1 LPGKGPTGPSTER
14 CGLKSKT
21 PSAKRA
27 TAPRRKSAAQPQRDS
42 QATRARILSAAT
54 KEFAAHGFSGA
65 RVERIVEDARCN
77 MRMIYHHFGSKEALY
92 IAVLEVVYEEL
103 RTQERDLDLDAQDP
117 KAAMERLIL
126 FTFDHF
132 RTHPTFVRLT
142 SLENTNRGRFIQK
155 SSIIQRS
162 SSPLIN
168 AIEAA
173 LNRGAAAGV
182 FRAGIDPLQT
192 YVSIAALACHHINNA
207 HTLSFAFDTDLSR
220 PDWIEARRAHVLQI
234 LMAGLQTPLGLPA

>member
-1 LPGKGPTGPSTER
+1 M
-14 CGLKSKT
+14 KSSA
-21 PSAKRA
+21 PSANRA
-27 TAPRRKSAAQPQRDS
+27 TAPRRDGTAQPQRDG
-42 QATRARILSAAT
+42 QATRARILTAAT

-65 RVERIVEDARCN
+65 RVERIVEEARCN

-92 IAVLEVVYEEL
+92 IAVLEAVYEDL
-103 RTQERDLDLDAQDP
+103 RSQERDLDLDAQDP

-142 SLENTNRGRFIQK
+142 SLENTNHGLFIRK
-155 SSIIQRS
+155 SSIIQRA

-168 AIEAA
+168 AIEVA
-173 LNRGAAAGV
+173 LKRGAAAGV

-207 HTLSFAFDTDLSR
+207 HTLSFAFDTDLSQ

-234 LMAGLQTPLGLPA
+234 LMAGLQTPRGSLG

>member
-1 LPGKGPTGPSTER
+1 M
-14 CGLKSKT
+14 
-21 PSAKRA
+21 SA
-27 TAPRRKSAAQPQRDS
+27 APRQRAVQPPRDG
-42 QATRARILSAAT
+42 QATRARILVAAT

-92 IAVLEVVYEEL
+92 IAVLEVVYEDL

-142 SLENTNRGRFIQK
+142 SLENTNRGLFIRK
-155 SSIIQRS
+155 SSIIQRAA
-162 SSPLIN
+162 SPLIN
-168 AIEAA
+168 AIQAA
-173 LNRGAAAGV
+173 LARGAAAGV
-182 FRAGIDPLQT
+182 FRAGIDPLQL

-207 HTLSFAFDTDLSR
+207 HTLSFAFDTDLAQ
-220 PDWIEARRAHVLQI
+220 PDWIVARRAHVLQI
-234 LMAGLQTPLGLPA
+234 LMAGLLTARGSPT